1 MNSRKLIVRFFW
13 TEESFPQLFIPGS
26 GEAVLTLVSLEDR
39 PSLYYSVIKF
49 SYTIPLGEAE
59 NIH

>member
-1 MNSRKLIVRFFW
+1 MNGHKLIVRFFW

-39 PSLYYSVIKF
+39 PSLYYSVNKVF
-49 SYTIPLGEAE
+49 MHKNTFR
-59 NIH
+59 